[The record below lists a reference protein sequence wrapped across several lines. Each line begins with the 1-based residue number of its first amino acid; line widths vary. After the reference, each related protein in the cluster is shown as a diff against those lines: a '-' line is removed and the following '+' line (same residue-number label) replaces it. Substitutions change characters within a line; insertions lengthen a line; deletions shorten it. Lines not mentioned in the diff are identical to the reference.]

1 MGDLPGN
8 YFEEPLVGST
18 GIRNDGVDP
27 TEILNYLF
35 KKSFGIPN
43 AQVYKDYA
51 NDFSGSYNSTQ
62 SIKNN
67 YIFSQQIPNTK
78 DLSDLILINNW
89 LNLGHQTSGEVP
101 NNTYGYKYISSN
113 YPYLAYYSNVL
124 MKTTNAPS
132 PSLSFI
138 VGDPPNN
145 VTSKNMIPYFYGDGI
160 SYNIQLYNYS
170 GTNTIIFG
178 DQPSGSWIMD
188 TDSGILTFYDDVQSS
203 TGFIVN
209 ADNPPR
215 ITFWRYEGLTGNS
228 GIVNVGSY

>member
-1 MGDLPGN
+1 MGDLPNN
-8 YFEEPLVGST
+8 YFQEPLVGPGAT
-18 GIRNDGVDP
+18 GWRNDGVDP

-43 AQVYKDYA
+43 AQSYYDYA

-67 YIFSQQIPNTK
+67 YIYSQKIPNSK
-78 DLSDLILINNW
+78 DLSDLIFINNW
-89 LNLGHQTSGEVP
+89 LNLGHQTNGDVP
-101 NNTYGYKYISSN
+101 DTTYGYKYISSN

-124 MKTTNAPS
+124 MKTTNPTS
-132 PSLSFI
+132 PSLSFM
-138 VGDPPNN
+138 VGNAPDN
-145 VTSKNMIPYFYGDGI
+145 VTSKNMIPYFYGDGT
-160 SYNIQLYNYS
+160 SYNIQLYDYN
-170 GTNTIIFG
+170 GTNSLIFG
-178 DQPSGSWIMD
+178 DQNAGSWIMD
-188 TDSGILTFYDDVQSS
+188 TDSGILTFYDDV
-203 TGFIVN
+203 TGATVN